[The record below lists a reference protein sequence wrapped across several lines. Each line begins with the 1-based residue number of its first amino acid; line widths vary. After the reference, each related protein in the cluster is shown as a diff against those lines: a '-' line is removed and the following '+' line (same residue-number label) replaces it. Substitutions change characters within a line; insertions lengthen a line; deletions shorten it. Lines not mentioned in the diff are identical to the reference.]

1 MPEPLKMTTSG
12 DREVVIERRFDA
24 SRAQVWRAI
33 SEAEL
38 MQRWMLGPPGWSMPV
53 CTVDLRVGGR
63 LRYEWAHEDGRVMG
77 LTSVFKE
84 LVPDERMVAT
94 ELFDEDWTGG
104 ETLVTQTL
112 HDVDGGT
119 LLRTHILYASQEA
132 RDGAVKV
139 SGMSSGMEAG
149 YARLDQMFAEGAV
162 AA

>member
-1 MPEPLKMTTSG
+1 MPEPLKMTTPG
-12 DREVVIERRFDA
+12 DREILIERRFDA

-38 MQRWMLGPPGWSMPV
+38 MKRWMLGPPGWTMPV
-53 CTVDLRVGGR
+53 CTVDLRVGGA
-63 LRYEWAHEDGRVMG
+63 LRVEWANDDGRTMG

-119 LLRTHILYASQEA
+119 VLRTHILYASQEA
-132 RDGAVKV
+132 RDGAKM
-139 SGMSSGMEAG
+139 SGMTSGMEAG
-149 YARLDQMFAEGAV
+149 YARLDGMFAEDAV